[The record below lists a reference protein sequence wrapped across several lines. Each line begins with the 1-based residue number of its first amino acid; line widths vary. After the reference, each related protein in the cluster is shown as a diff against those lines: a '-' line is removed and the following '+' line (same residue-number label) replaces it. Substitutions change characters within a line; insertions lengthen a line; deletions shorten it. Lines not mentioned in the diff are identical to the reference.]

1 MAAMDSVG
9 PLSKRA
15 RILIVDDHPIVRQG
29 LKRLLDRHSD
39 LVVCAEASD
48 GHEALEAIRA
58 SKPDAA
64 VVDIMLADASGIELI
79 KSIKARHPDV
89 AILVLSY
96 HDEAI
101 YAERALRAGAA
112 GYIMKNESTDELVN
126 ALRRVLSGAVYLSE
140 GMASRMLTQLVG
152 SASPAAGPPVERLT
166 DRELEVFVMI
176 GRGKGTRE
184 IADALHLSVKTIES
198 HRAHIKEK
206 LNLETGSELLCY
218 AITWLAN
225 EGKS

>member
-9 PLSKRA
+9 PLSERA

-29 LKRLLDRHSD
+29 LKRLIDQHAD
-39 LVVCAEASD
+39 LVVCAEAGD
-48 GHEALEAIRA
+48 GHEALDAIRA

-64 VVDIMLADASGIELI
+64 IVDIMLAEASGIELI
-79 KSIKARHPDV
+79 KDIKARYPDV

-96 HDEAI
+96 HDEVI

-112 GYIMKNESTDELVN
+112 GYIMKDESAEELVN
-126 ALRRVLSGAVYLSE
+126 ALCRVLSGAVYLSE

-152 SASPAAGPPVERLT
+152 GASPAAGSPVERLT
-166 DRELEVFVMI
+166 DRELEVFEMI
-176 GRGKGTRE
+176 GRGKSTRE
-184 IADALHLSVKTIES
+184 IAEALHLSVKTIES

-206 LNLETGSELLCY
+206 LGLETGTELVRY
-218 AITWLAN
+218 AVTWLAN
-225 EGKS
+225 EGKC

>member
-9 PLSKRA
+9 PLSERA

-29 LKRLLDRHSD
+29 LKRLIDQHAD

-64 VVDIMLADASGIELI
+64 IVDIMLAEASGIELI
-79 KSIKARHPDV
+79 KDIKARYPDV

-96 HDEAI
+96 HDEVI

-112 GYIMKNESTDELVN
+112 GYIMKDESAEELVN
-126 ALRRVLSGAVYLSE
+126 ALCRVLSGAVYLSE

-152 SASPAAGPPVERLT
+152 GASPAAGSPVERLT
-166 DRELEVFVMI
+166 DRELEVFEMI
-176 GRGKGTRE
+176 GRGKSTRE
-184 IADALHLSVKTIES
+184 IAEALHLSVKTIES

-206 LNLETGSELLCY
+206 LGLETGTELVRY
-218 AITWLAN
+218 AVTWLAN
-225 EGKS
+225 EGKC

>member
-9 PLSKRA
+9 PLSERA

-29 LKRLLDRHSD
+29 LKRLIDQHAD
-39 LVVCAEASD
+39 LVVCAEAGD

-64 VVDIMLADASGIELI
+64 IVDIMLAEASGIELI
-79 KSIKARHPDV
+79 KDIKARYPDV

-96 HDEAI
+96 HDEVI

-112 GYIMKNESTDELVN
+112 GYIMKDESAEELVN
-126 ALRRVLSGAVYLSE
+126 ALCRVLSGAVYLSE

-152 SASPAAGPPVERLT
+152 GASPAAGSPVERLT
-166 DRELEVFVMI
+166 DRELEVFEMI
-176 GRGKGTRE
+176 GRGKSTRE
-184 IADALHLSVKTIES
+184 IAEALHLSVKTIES

-206 LNLETGSELLCY
+206 LGLETGTELVRY
-218 AITWLAN
+218 AVTWLAN
-225 EGKS
+225 EGKC